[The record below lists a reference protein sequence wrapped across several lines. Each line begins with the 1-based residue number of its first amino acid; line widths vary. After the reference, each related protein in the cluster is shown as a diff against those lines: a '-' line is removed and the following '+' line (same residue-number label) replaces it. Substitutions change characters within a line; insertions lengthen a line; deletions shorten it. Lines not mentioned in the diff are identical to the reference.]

1 MVTNYL
7 TNEADVCTEAELA
20 IINAALDREF
30 EAKIHK
36 CNMCW
41 FSIRDDYGN
50 VVACCGD
57 CPTDEEIKE
66 YEKEMREI

>member
-1 MVTNYL
+1 M
-7 TNEADVCTEAELA
+7 ATE
-20 IINAALDREF
+20 
-30 EAKIHK
+30 KMCK

-50 VVACCGD
+50 IVACCGD

-66 YEKEMREI
+66 HEKEMKEI